1 MVYFS
6 CILIL
11 FYIFIFLHDD
21 QNVKN
26 FFNYICKWLKFLGF
40 IQC

>member
-6 CILIL
+6 SILIL
-11 FYIFIFLHDD
+11 FYIFIFLQDD
-21 QNVKN
+21 KKVKN
-26 FFNYICKWLKFLGF
+26 FVNYICKCLKFLGF